1 MDRFSHN
8 NQPPSTECGNKLV
21 SEGARRVSCL
31 EAPDTKA
38 QFQGNALL
46 EEWPHR
52 ISYMDSDDNSL
63 CRQDTRK
70 EVSFAQYS
78 SLHVYP
84 VHEVEN
90 NKSFKNSDRRVFQA
104 QAVYEACRIQELIC
118 SCPYEGGKAI
128 RYLTDCNLLKTEE
141 MLGIESMIAGAER
154 VLRDRLKH
162 TAFVLDK
169 QRELKGNKD
178 VNIAEELAK
187 AAISRSLKSSE
198 KARLR
203 AALAT

>member
-1 MDRFSHN
+1 MDRFSQN
-8 NQPPSTECGNKLV
+8 NQPPTTGCSKKVV
-21 SEGARRVSCL
+21 SEGARRL
-31 EAPDTKA
+31 ETADTKA

-52 ISYMDSDDNSL
+52 VSYIDSDDISL
-63 CRQDTRK
+63 CMRDTRK
-70 EVSFAQYS
+70 EVSFSQYS

-90 NKSFKNSDRRVFQA
+90 NKSFKNSERRVFQA
-104 QAVYEACRIQELIC
+104 QAVYEACRIQDLIS

-128 RYLTDCNLLKTEE
+128 RYLTDRNLLKTEE
-141 MLGIESMIAGAER
+141 MLGIESMLAGAER
-154 VLRDRLKH
+154 VLKDRLKH

-169 QRELKGNKD
+169 QRELKGKND

-187 AAISRSLKSSE
+187 AAINRSQKNSE